1 MKKSFLAI
9 CMLAMSIAANAQ
21 LKVQTTGKV
30 VIADTTATSPSAALT
45 VGPAPSV
52 SGKVGVNAATSG
64 TSHVNT
70 AIYGSA
76 MNNGGMQ
83 IQQNAVN
90 CGVRGFAGSNQTNIG
105 VQGAISASSY
115 GAGVYGSTSTTNGVG
130 ILGGR
135 YAGYFNG
142 DLFVKMAITG
152 NLSNKYDSK
161 TSFLTTINNILD
173 YLDDISVKKYNANP
187 GPGPINSL
195 NLLEEFPEL
204 EDGYDHYMMEV
215 SSVANVFP
223 SLVKTNGQ
231 GGQYVNYT
239 ELIPLLLKAI
249 QELKAQVD
257 VLSGSSGAAMMSP
270 AQGSTTAVNEP
281 LTLGKSTTARLLQNT
296 PNPFTERTEIRFSV
310 PDDTRSAYIYIFDM
324 TGKMLRQIPVNSTM
338 QSVTINGYEL
348 SAGIYLYSL
357 VINGQVI
364 DTKRMILSK

>member
-9 CMLAMSIAANAQ
+9 CMLTMSIVANAQ
-21 LKVQTTGKV
+21 LKVQSTGKV

-64 TSHVNT
+64 TSQVNT

-83 IQQNAVN
+83 IQHNAVN
-90 CGVRGFAGSNQTNIG
+90 YGVRGFAGSNQTNIG
-105 VQGAISASSY
+105 VQGAISASSD

-142 DLFVKMAITG
+142 DLHADKAITG
-152 NLSNKYDSK
+152 DLSNQYDSK
-161 TSFLTTINNILD
+161 TSLLTTVGNV
-173 YLDDISVKKYNANP
+173 LDDLDGISVKIYGAGMVPFPLNNP
-187 GPGPINSL
+187 DETDGRAA
-195 NLLEEFPEL
+195 L
-204 EDGYDHYMMEV
+204 EDFSNHYMMEV

-231 GGQYVNYT
+231 GRQYVNYT

-257 VLSGSSGAAMMSP
+257 VLSGSSGAAMMAPSRDGT
-270 AQGSTTAVNEP
+270 AAVNEP

-296 PNPFTERTEIRFSV
+296 PNPFTERTEICFSV
-310 PDDTRSAYIYIFDM
+310 PDDARNAYIYIFDM
-324 TGKMLRQIPVNSTM
+324 TGKMLRQIPVDSSM
-338 QSVTINGYEL
+338 QSVTINDYEL

-357 VINGQVI
+357 VVAGQEI